1 MAVVLSRKLVL
12 KRTSSPKDLG
22 ERSVRGSARE
32 EGSDRRTDLDLWHET
47 EADVPGELSSIGW

>member
-22 ERSVRGSARE
+22 DRSVRGRE
-32 EGSDRRTDLDLWHET
+32 EGSERRTDQDLWHEN
-47 EADVPGELSSIGW
+47 EADVPGELSSIVW